1 MSVRRIVWFVG
12 ALSGAVWGV
21 TPHAQIGNTPPSI
34 TVASS
39 VVTVTAG
46 AIATNSGTYS
56 DPNPGDQVT
65 IHAPF
70 PAGGVVTKTGTASG
84 TWTWSFQTP
93 ANGPGTY
100 NIAVEANDGKG
111 GRAAKAFT
119 LNVTPAPTLPPAF
132 SYDVALPDPDV
143 CLCLPPYMLQAPN
156 ALHTWWAK
164 ATGDGPLDINVI
176 GLGVNAS
183 ESGNLQVSVYNQSG
197 VLVHSGAQP
206 QPASGE
212 YAWPTITVFPSTGE
226 LYRIA
231 LRVNAPPNTPV
242 ARHYRLKLRG
252 AVSLGANSPMQSQA
266 EHDHASWAVHAAAG
280 ETFSVSVN
288 SGPEGGAT
296 SGVVHLSDP
305 SGAVVQTGTINAPL
319 TVVGAAAG
327 VWTVH
332 VHVEGHYVIA
342 KTGGPD
348 TGVYVNWK
356 TWGHA
361 GVSGTIAPASLP
373 VTVELLDS
381 FGNVYD
387 SLANVSGRYEFTK
400 VSPDVYTVRILVP
413 GVDVPS
419 QTVVVSCERPAV
431 ADFVIPSGA
440 GGKVTAGVLRSRAG
454 GRGGFNVQ
462 SDGDTTKGELQF
474 QTSTVNFH
482 AHTMS
487 WLVVSA
493 DRTKAWFGGIG
504 NDGLA
509 FTAYV
514 EDNGEPGR
522 SDIFQLWVEGV
533 LLTGSGALT
542 GGNVQIH
549 R

>member
-1 MSVRRIVWFVG
+1 MSVRRIVWFVV
-12 ALSGAVWGV
+12 ALSGVVWGV
-21 TPHAQIGNTPPSI
+21 TPHAQIGPP
-34 TVASS
+34 
-39 VVTVTAG
+39 
-46 AIATNSGTYS
+46 
-56 DPNPGDQVT
+56 
-65 IHAPF
+65 
-70 PAGGVVTKTGTASG
+70 
-84 TWTWSFQTP
+84 
-93 ANGPGTY
+93 
-100 NIAVEANDGKG
+100 
-111 GRAAKAFT
+111 
-119 LNVTPAPTLPPAF
+119 PAPLAPPVF
-132 SYDVALPDPDV
+132 LSDLALPDPDA

-156 ALHTWWAK
+156 AEHHWWAK
-164 ATGDGPLDINVI
+164 ATGEGPLDVHVI
-176 GLGVNAS
+176 GLGINPA
-183 ESGNLQVSVYNQSG
+183 EAGTLQVRVFDPAGVQVYSG
-197 VLVHSGAQP
+197 SQP
-206 QPASGE
+206 QPVSGE
-212 YAWPTITVFPSTGE
+212 YPWAPVTVFPSPGDV
-226 LYRIA
+226 YRIS
-231 LRVNAPPNTPV
+231 LRVQGTPNTPV

-252 AVSLGANSPMQSQA
+252 ASLLGANSPLPSQA
-266 EHDHASWAVHAAAG
+266 EHDDADWAINASAG
-280 ETFSVSVN
+280 ETFSVVVN
-288 SGPEGGAT
+288 SGPEAGAT
-296 SGVVHLSDP
+296 SGVIALRDP
-305 SGAVVQTGTINAPL
+305 SGVIVQMGTLNTPM
-319 TVVGAAAG
+319 TVAAAAAG
-327 VWTVH
+327 MWTVH
-332 VHVEGHYVIA
+332 VRVHGHYVIR
-342 KTGGPD
+342 KMGGPD

-356 TWGHA
+356 TWGQA
-361 GVSGTIAPASLP
+361 GVSGTISPASLP

-387 SLANVSGRYEFTK
+387 SLANVTGRYEFTR
-400 VSPDVYTVRILVP
+400 VSPDVYTVRILAP

-440 GGKVTAGVLRSRAG
+440 GGKVTAGVLRSRDG

-474 QTSTVNFH
+474 QTATVNFH

-493 DRTKAWFGGIG
+493 DRTRAWFGGIG
-504 NDGLA
+504 NDGLS